1 MDLLS
6 FFLKKNK
13 MLIKII
19 IKKIRDFVIGD
30 SRSIILSKKI
40 CKIILDKIK
49 KKKKIYILDYGS
61 GFQPKVILSLHNILN
76 NKYQIQSIIH
86 CYDFY
91 SNNELKILNK
101 NKKIIFKNISSF
113 NTNKKFYDFS
123 LILDVLHHIGI
134 YKENKILD
142 LIKILFMKSRYI
154 IIKDHFIYGFW
165 SFHTLRIMDFL
176 GNCFNNVQTPINYF
190 TVKKFNFFLRKHKF
204 KVIKKIMSI
213 KLYPSYLL
221 YMSNPNFNFI
231 YLIKGRKP

>member
-1 MDLLS
+1 MII
-6 FFLKKNK
+6 K
-13 MLIKII
+13 LIV
-19 IKKIRDFVIGD
+19 KKIRDFVIGD
-30 SRSIILSKKI
+30 TRSLILSKII

-49 KKKKIYILDYGS
+49 KKKKIYILDFGS
-61 GFQPKVILSLHNILN
+61 GFQPKVILFFYNILN
-76 NKYQIQSIIH
+76 NKYQIQTTIH

-113 NTNKKFYDFS
+113 NSDKSFYDFS
-123 LILDVLHHIGI
+123 LILDVLHHIGVD
-134 YKENKILD
+134 EDNKILD
-142 LIKILFMKSRYI
+142 LMKIIYTKSRYI
-154 IIKDHFIYGFW
+154 IIKDHFIYGFC

-176 GNCFNNVQTPINYF
+176 GNCFNNVLIPKNYF
-190 TVKKFNFFLRKHKF
+190 TVKKFNFFLNRNKF

>member
-1 MDLLS
+1 MI
-6 FFLKKNK
+6 
-13 MLIKII
+13 IKFI

-30 SRSIILSKKI
+30 TRSIILSKKI
-40 CKIILDKIK
+40 CEIILEKIK

-61 GFQPKVILSLHNILN
+61 GFQPKVILFLHNILN
-76 NKYQIQSIIH
+76 NKYQIQATIH

-91 SNNELKILNK
+91 SNNELKILNVNK
-101 NKKIIFKNISSF
+101 NIIFKNISSF
-113 NTNKKFYDFS
+113 NSDKSFYDYS

-134 YKENKILD
+134 HKENIILD
-142 LIKILFMKSRYI
+142 LIKIILKKSRYI

-165 SFHTLRIMDFL
+165 SLHTLRIMDFL
-176 GNCFNNVQTPINYF
+176 GNCFNNVLIPKNYYS
-190 TVKKFNFFLRKHKF
+190 VKKFNSFLNKYKF

-231 YLIKGRKP
+231 YLIKGRKH